1 MNKKKHLSLE
11 TILTISISIFV
22 IGLLVIS
29 EFLCYAP
36 K

>member
-1 MNKKKHLSLE
+1 MKKKKQLSLE
-11 TILTISISIFV
+11 TILTISISIFI
-22 IGLLVIS
+22 IGLLIIS